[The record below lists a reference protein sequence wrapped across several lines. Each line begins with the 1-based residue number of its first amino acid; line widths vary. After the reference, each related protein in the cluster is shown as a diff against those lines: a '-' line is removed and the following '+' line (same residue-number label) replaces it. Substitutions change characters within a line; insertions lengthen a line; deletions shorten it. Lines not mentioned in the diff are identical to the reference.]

1 MSDDFVEE
9 SIESPD
15 VELGQA
21 EVDGADAGVD
31 VPILDIDQYRDY
43 RIPVKV
49 DGQEEYVPLDE
60 ARNGF
65 MRQADYTRKTQE
77 VAQQRQE
84 LGWASAMKA
93 ALDQDP
99 AGTIQLLAAHYGVST
114 AQAQQIANQTA
125 SGAVDDYDD
134 WLDDGWG
141 SQRSAQTVDP
151 RLDEIATR
159 LARIEQAEQDAAFQ
173 RTIQTLQSNYPDFD
187 PYVVVTEA
195 VRRGTNDLEAVY
207 KQMAFDRVEAERRQ
221 LAEQLAKT
229 QAQRAAKQ
237 AASVVAGGSSAPTR
251 GTDMVGEIRSISDA
265 WEAAKRQLN
274 G

>member
-1 MSDDFVEE
+1 MSDEFVEE

-15 VELGQA
+15 VEVGQA

-31 VPILDIDQYRDY
+31 IPILDIDQYKGY

-49 DGQEEYVPLDE
+49 DGQEEFVPLEE
-60 ARNGF
+60 ARSGF

-99 AGTIQLLAAHYGVST
+99 AATIQLLAAHYGVST

-125 SGAVDDYDD
+125 NQATDDFDD

-141 SQRSAQTVDP
+141 TQRATQVADP
-151 RLDEIATR
+151 RLDEIANR

-173 RTIQTLQSNYPDFD
+173 RTIQHLQSTYPDFD
-187 PYVVVTEA
+187 PYAVVTEA
-195 VRRGTNDLEAVY
+195 VRLNTNNLEAVY

-221 LAEQLAKT
+221 LAEELAKA
-229 QAQRAAKQ
+229 QAQRSAKQ
-237 AASVVAGGSSAPTR
+237 AASVVAGGSSVPTR
-251 GTDMVGEIRSISDA
+251 GTDQVGEIRSISDA
-265 WEAAKRQLN
+265 WAAAKRQLQ